1 MGDTSSK
8 QQNNLLPIWGVPD
21 GYDAFLLKR
30 HASECFIKDKKTLV
44 HVARNDADM
53 IRIAD
58 LLNFI
63 DPSLE
68 VLNFPGWD
76 CLPYDRVS
84 PNKRVVSERVATL
97 TRLLEPVTSPRIV
110 LTTISALLQKV
121 APRSVFSG
129 RALNM
134 KKGDSLDHEFLIELL
149 VSQGYNRT
157 DTVME
162 AGEFAVRGNLFDI
175 FLAGEEE
182 PVRLDLFGDEVDSI
196 RSFDPISQRSTGTM
210 DALIMRPTADFSLDE
225 ESIARFRTKWRD
237 LFGSTATN
245 DPIYDAV
252 SNGRRYQGIEH
263 WLPLFHEKMETLFD
277 YIPRLSLSFAYQA
290 EEALQ
295 PRLEMIADHY
305 EARKQPVRPNEVPYR
320 PLPSYYHYL
329 NQEAWDQLIS
339 AYKIISF
346 HPFAKPDGAVGV
358 DAGGRPGIV
367 FAKSLAVSERENV
380 FAFFGKKVSEW
391 GSAGRKVII
400 AAWSK
405 GSRERIATL
414 LKEHQIPTQ
423 QLARWIEVE
432 KSKAGIVNLLTLG
445 VDNGFIADD
454 FALISEQDLLGERI
468 SRPHRQRKRAEQFIS
483 EASEI
488 SEGDLVVHQE
498 YGIGQYQGLINLDIG
513 NAPHDCLSL
522 MYHGEE
528 KLFLPIENIELL
540 SRFGSDQ
547 SGVALD
553 RLGSPAWQKRK
564 ATMKARIRDMADA
577 LLRTAAT
584 RLMREASIETPPEGL
599 WEEFCAGFPFIETE
613 DQSRAVADIIQDL
626 SSGRPMDR
634 LICGDVGFGKTE
646 VALRAAFIAAM
657 GGSQVAVV
665 VPTTLLARQHYR
677 TFMKRFDGFP
687 IKVAQLSRMV
697 TAKDATQVKK
707 EIADGTVNIVIGTH
721 ALLAKGIQFANL
733 GMLIIDEEQH
743 FGVAHKEKLKALR
756 EDIHVLTLS
765 ATPLPRTLQLSLTGM
780 REISLIATPPVDRL
794 AVRTFIM
801 PFDRVVIREAL
812 QRERFRGGQAFCV
825 VPRLQDL
832 QPLQEQLL
840 DIIPDLRLVQ
850 AHGRLTPTELERV
863 MTEFSDGKY
872 DVLLS
877 TNIVESGL
885 DMPSVNT
892 LIIYKADRFGLGQ
905 LYQLRGRVGRGKQ
918 RGYAYLTWPQN
929 HFLSK
934 NSEKRLEI
942 MQSLDNLGA
951 GFTLASHDLDLR
963 GAGNLLG
970 EEQSGH
976 IREVGVELYQKML
989 EETVASLRA
998 ERDNQPIENQEW
1010 SPNIVLGLAVLI
1022 PENYVTDLP
1031 VRLGLYRRIGNL
1043 VQEDEIEAMRAEL
1056 IDRFGDLPDEVSNL
1070 LAVVKLKGLCKKIG
1084 VQRVDA
1090 GPKGVVVQFLN
1101 NQFKNPE
1108 GLIKWVAGIGEGYM
1122 KLRPDGKL
1130 VYLRETPFAK
1140 RVQRSQFLLE
1150 KLREIYNF
1158 K

>member
-1 MGDTSSK
+1 MGDALSTQPNSY
-8 QQNNLLPIWGVPD
+8 LPIWGVPE

-30 HASECFIKDKKTLV
+30 HALECFAKDKKTLV

-97 TRLLEPVTSPRIV
+97 TRLLEPATSPRIV
-110 LTTISALLQKV
+110 LTTISSLLQKV

-129 RALNM
+129 RALSL
-134 KKGDSLDHEFLIELL
+134 KKGDSLDQEFLIDLL

-175 FLAGEEE
+175 YLAGEEE

-196 RSFDPISQRSTGTM
+196 RSFDPITQRSTGSM
-210 DALIMRPTADFSLDE
+210 DALVMRPTADFSLDE
-225 ESIARFRTKWRD
+225 ESISRFRVKWRD
-237 LFGSTATN
+237 LFGPTATN
-245 DPIYDAV
+245 DPLYDAV
-252 SNGRRYQGIEH
+252 SSGRRYQGIEH
-263 WLPLFHEKMETLFD
+263 WLPLFHEKMETFFD
-277 YIPRLSLSFAYQA
+277 YVPKMSLSFAYQA

-320 PLPSYYHYL
+320 PLPSDYHYL
-329 NQEAWDQLIS
+329 NQEIWNQCIS
-339 AYKIISF
+339 VYKIISF
-346 HPFAKPDGAVGV
+346 QPFAKPEGTNGV
-358 DAGGRPGIV
+358 DVGGRPGIM
-367 FAKSLAVSERENV
+367 FAKSLAPSERENV
-380 FAFFGKKVSEW
+380 FSLFGKKVSEW
-391 GSAGRKVII
+391 GSAGRKILI

-414 LKEHQIPTQ
+414 LKEHKIPTQ
-423 QLARWIEVE
+423 QLTSWTEAE

-445 VDNGFIADD
+445 LDNGFIADD
-454 FALISEQDLLGERI
+454 FALVSEQDLLGERI
-468 SRPHRQRKRAEQFIS
+468 SRPHRQRKKAEQFIS

-498 YGIGQYQGLINLDIG
+498 YGIGQYQGLVNLDIG

-584 RLMREASIETPPEGL
+584 RLMKEASIETPPEGL

-657 GGSQVAVV
+657 GGAQVAVV

-677 TFMKRFDGFP
+677 TFIKRFEGFP
-687 IKVAQLSRMV
+687 IKIAQLSRMV
-697 TAKDATQVKK
+697 TAKEATQVKK
-707 EIADGTVNIVIGTH
+707 DIADGNVNIVIGTH
-721 ALLAKGIQFANL
+721 ALLAKGVQFANI

-801 PFDRVVIREAL
+801 PFDRVIIREAL

-825 VPRLQDL
+825 VPRVQDL

-840 DIIPDLRLVQ
+840 EIIPDLRLVQ

-863 MTEFSDGKY
+863 MTEFSDGKF

-918 RGYAYLTWPQN
+918 RGYAYLTWPQQ

-989 EETVASLRA
+989 EETVAALRA
-998 ERDNQPIENQEW
+998 ERDNQPIEDQEW

-1022 PENYVTDLP
+1022 PESYVTDLT

-1043 VQEDEIEAMRAEL
+1043 VQDDEIEAMRVEL

-1070 LAVVKLKGLCKKIG
+1070 LAIVKLKALCKKIG

-1101 NQFKNPE
+1101 NKFKNPD
-1108 GLIKWVAGIGEGYM
+1108 GLIRWVAGIGEGYM

-1140 RVQRSQFLLE
+1140 RVQRTQFLLK
-1150 KLREIYNF
+1150 KLLEICNDQ
-1158 K
+1158 